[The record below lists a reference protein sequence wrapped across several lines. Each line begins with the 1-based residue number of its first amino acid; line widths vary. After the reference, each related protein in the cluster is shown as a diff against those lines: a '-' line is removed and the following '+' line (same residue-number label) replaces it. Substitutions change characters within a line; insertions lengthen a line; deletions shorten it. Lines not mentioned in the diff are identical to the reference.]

1 MPNPVLTFHYGKDV
15 KLTTKSKSFKEA
27 IKFVLERKEP
37 TDFTLI
43 KMVAESTGKTLYF
56 DENKFKAF
64 LQGEYTETEIIEAT
78 QCEGI
83 FRNTE
88 DIIISKDDV
97 IDSGALW
104 KLMDKHYVLI
114 DDDRF
119 LAFDDKFLA
128 IKCLTEVFQEL

>member
-1 MPNPVLTFHYGKDV
+1 VPNPVLTFYYDKKV

-27 IKFVLERKEP
+27 IKYVLERKEP
-37 TDFTLI
+37 TKFTPI

-64 LQGEYTETEIIEAT
+64 LQGEYTETEIIQAT
-78 QCEGI
+78 ECEGI
-83 FRNTE
+83 FRNT
-88 DIIISKDDV
+88 DDVTISKDDV

-104 KLMDKHYVLI
+104 KLIDKHYVLV

-119 LAFDDKFLA
+119 LA
-128 IKCLTEVFQEL
+128 IKCPPEGFEEI

>member
-1 MPNPVLTFHYGKDV
+1 VPNPVLTFYYDKNV
-15 KLTTKSKSFKEA
+15 QLTTKSKSFKEA
-27 IKFVLERKEP
+27 VQFILDRKEP
-37 TDFTLI
+37 TEFTPI

-64 LQGEYTETEIIEAT
+64 LQGEYTETEIIQAT
-78 QCEGI
+78 ECDGI

-88 DIIISKDDV
+88 DITISKDDV

-128 IKCLTEVFQEL
+128 IKCLSDAFQEL